1 MTRNIY
7 ISTIIDSHNYG
18 TVMQAVATK
27 DILATYGRPLF
38 VDYTRPDWTAQG
50 LRDRYFKDSSHGPAI
65 NLARFLLAQPYL
77 NRNRGIFRAFVE
89 RHLELVDVKPF
100 LEGGNFDRSAVYC
113 VGSDQTWNAI
123 LNKGIDPVYTL
134 MNVPADYAKVALS
147 ASFGRPTIPDSEA
160 EQMKPLLEQFD
171 AISVRESS
179 SVAILDGMGITGSV
193 ALKDPVL
200 LCDPGLW
207 KELAASVPTAGS
219 DYVLVYMLND
229 NPRILEYAKLLAARK
244 GLEVRIVTFNMLK
257 PAPRGFKAICQPSPE
272 QWLAAFRD
280 ASVVVTDSF
289 HGTCFS
295 ILFEKPMVV
304 FNPPRFSV
312 RLADVLNDFGLGG
325 RRVADDARPEDIT
338 IGDQQLDWRATRSRL
353 SGFRDDAQVFLET
366 CVGNDAHAS
375 DMNR

>member
-1 MTRNIY
+1 MKKDIY

-27 DILATYGRPLF
+27 DILSAYGRPLF
-38 VDYTRPDWTAQG
+38 VDYVRPDWTH
-50 LRDRYFKDSSHGPAI
+50 SPAT

-77 NRNRGIFRAFVE
+77 NRNRRVFRAFVE
-89 RHLELVDVKPF
+89 RNLELVDVKPF
-100 LEGGNFDRSAVYC
+100 LEGGDFDRSAVYC

-134 MNVPADYAKVALS
+134 MNVPADYTKVAFS
-147 ASFGRPTIPDSEA
+147 ASFGRPTIPDDEA
-160 EQMKPLLEQFD
+160 TRMKPLLEQFD

-179 SVAILDGMGITGSV
+179 SVAILDDMGITGSV

-200 LCDPGLW
+200 LCDPNVW
-207 KELAASVPTAGS
+207 KRLAASVPSSDS
-219 DYVLVYMLND
+219 DYVLVYMLNG
-229 NPRILEYAKLLAARK
+229 NSRLLEYAKLLAARK
-244 GLEVRIVTFNMLK
+244 GIEVRIVTFNMLK
-257 PAPRGFKAICQPSPE
+257 SAPQGCKAICQPSPE

-304 FNPPRFSV
+304 FDPPRFSV
-312 RLADVLNDFGLGG
+312 RLADVLKDFGLGE
-325 RRVADDARPEDIT
+325 RRVSDGARPEEIT
-338 IGDQQLDWRATRSRL
+338 IGDQSLDWKSARSRL
-353 SGFRDDAQVFLET
+353 MGFRDDARVFLET
-366 CVGNDAHAS
+366 NIGKDAPAS
-375 DMNR
+375 GANR